1 MIGEES
7 ILAYRFKAL
16 NELLR
21 TLVVFEVLDTEHDQI
36 IVFKLTEIFDHLT
49 LDEWLKLPINHS
61 LQYGTLMGCDMHD
74 QGDHL
79 RP

>member
-1 MIGEES
+1 MYE
-7 ILAYRFKAL
+7 LAYRLESF

-49 LDEWLKLPINHS
+49 LNQWFELPINH
-61 LQYGTLMGCDMHD
+61 LLIQGTDKLSRENMMGKDSR
-74 QGDHL
+74 L
-79 RP
+79 